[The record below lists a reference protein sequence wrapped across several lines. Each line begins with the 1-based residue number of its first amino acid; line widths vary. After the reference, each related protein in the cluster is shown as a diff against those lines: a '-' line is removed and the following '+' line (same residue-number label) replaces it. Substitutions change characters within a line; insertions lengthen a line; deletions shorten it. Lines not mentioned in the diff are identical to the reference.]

1 MFKKKKK
8 KKEAYTASVEFIGD
22 TEATWGQ
29 HHDHD
34 QLSASCPREGQPL
47 KVSIP
52 WSWAAH
58 GALDHDGYILAELF
72 I

>member
-1 MFKKKKK
+1 MLKKNNK
-8 KKEAYTASVEFIGD
+8 AYIVSEEFMGD
-22 TEATWGQ
+22 TEAIRGQ
-29 HHDHD
+29 HHD
-34 QLSASCPREGQPL
+34 QLSASCPRECQPL

-58 GALDHDGYILAELF
+58 GALDNDGYILAELF